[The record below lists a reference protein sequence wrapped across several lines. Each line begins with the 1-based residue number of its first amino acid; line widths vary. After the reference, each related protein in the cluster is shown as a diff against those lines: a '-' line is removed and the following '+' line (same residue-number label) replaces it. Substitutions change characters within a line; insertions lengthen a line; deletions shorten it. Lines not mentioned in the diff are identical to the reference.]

1 MELMKAALLAI
12 ESSGKTAHVAI
23 VAEDGTVLA
32 ARTQTEDRH
41 APGLLGLC
49 DEVLSATGLQLR
61 DLSALACGEGPG
73 SFTGLRIGLCTAK
86 GFALPLGLPLVLV
99 SSLQALAH
107 DLFKH
112 HPDSTWFL
120 PCIDAGK
127 GEIHAQMHRLVEGA
141 VLASE
146 MPRRMTPE
154 MLCAALATGDPK
166 DGIVVGGSG
175 LDRFRDIF
183 ATASPTQ
190 ILARPAAGPTAEAV
204 AAIARSLLA
213 TGQTAGVSTSTPH
226 YGRAPDITQPRKRSP
241 GT

>member
-1 MELMKAALLAI
+1 MAAALLAI

-23 VAEDGTVLA
+23 VAADGTVLA

-49 DEVLSATGLQLR
+49 DEVLSATELQLK
-61 DLSALACGEGPG
+61 DLAALACGEGPG

-86 GFALPLGLPLVLV
+86 GFALPLGLPLALV

-107 DLFKH
+107 DLSKL
-112 HPDSTWFL
+112 HPESTWFL

-127 GEIHAQMHRLVEGA
+127 GEIHAQLHQILDGRVQAIE
-141 VLASE
+141 LA
-146 MPRRMTPE
+146 RRMTPAA
-154 MLCAALATGDPK
+154 LCVALATGDPLQ
-166 DGIVVGGSG
+166 GIVVGGSG
-175 LDRFRDIF
+175 LDRFRDVF
-183 ATASPTQ
+183 EEASPLQ
-190 ILARPAAGPTAEAV
+190 LLAQTAAGPTAVAV
-204 AAIARSLLA
+204 ADLARIALSS
-213 TGQTAGVSTSTPH
+213 GQTAGVSTAAPH

>member
-1 MELMKAALLAI
+1 MTAPLLAI

-61 DLSALACGEGPG
+61 DLAALACGEGPG

-86 GFALPLGLPLVLV
+86 GFALPLGLPMVLV

-107 DLFKH
+107 DLSKH
-112 HPDSTWFL
+112 HPESTWFL

-127 GEIHAQMHRLVEGA
+127 GEIHAQLHRLSGGRLQA
-141 VLASE
+141 RE
-146 MPRRMTPE
+146 MPRRMAPE
-154 MLCAALATGDPK
+154 AFCAALAAGDPANR
-166 DGIVVGGSG
+166 IVVGGSG
-175 LDRFRDIF
+175 LDRFRDVF
-183 ATASPTQ
+183 EDAASGH
-190 ILARPAAGPTAEAV
+190 ILARRAVGPTAEAV
-204 AAIARSLLA
+204 AALARILLS
-213 TGQTAGVSTSTPH
+213 TGQTAGISTATPH